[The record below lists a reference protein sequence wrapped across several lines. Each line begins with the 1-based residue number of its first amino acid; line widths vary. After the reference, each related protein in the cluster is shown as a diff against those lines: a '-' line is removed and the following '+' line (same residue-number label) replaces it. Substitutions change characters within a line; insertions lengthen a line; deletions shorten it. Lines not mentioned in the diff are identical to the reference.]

1 MKTKVIISL
10 LLICNLANGQTKHD
24 FLVGGSLGYTY
35 KDDNSSLTT
44 SNFLQS
50 QEHLVQLSPAAGY
63 FITNW
68 LVAGVGIEY
77 QYDYT
82 KFDNYVYYNSKETSF
97 AIAPF
102 VRLYA
107 PFGLFIH
114 AEFDF
119 GNSKMIFKGNP
130 IAGGTG
136 FIDPSLNY
144 TYKNTIGYSAGIGY
158 IIKLKDFI
166 GIEPSL
172 RYFGGKF
179 KETKPEN
186 SFNRQGVLMNI
197 GLVYFIK

>member
-1 MKTKVIISL
+1 MKNKVIISL
-10 LLICNLANGQTKHD
+10 LLICNFANAQTKHD

-63 FITNW
+63 FFTNW
-68 LVAGVGIEY
+68 FVAGVGIEY

-82 KFDNYVYYNSKETSF
+82 KFDNYVYFNSKETSF

-119 GNSKMIFKGNP
+119 GNSKMIYKVNL

-144 TYKNTIGYSAGIGY
+144 TYKNTIGYSVGIGY

-166 GIEPSL
+166 
-172 RYFGGKF
+172 
-179 KETKPEN
+179 
-186 SFNRQGVLMNI
+186 
-197 GLVYFIK
+197 